1 MVITT
6 KFLKY
11 SFTGYLFTAKFLSDI
26 LWQDFVGLDIGRLS
40 VGRDSRHFH
49 NLNTVGGQ
57 RNLHLSSTG
66 AQKATNTTLELT
78 AGVKDGREID
88 TVTSFNAWSVTLEFR
103 LQMKPCISS

>member
-11 SFTGYLFTAKFLSDI
+11 IFTGYLFTAKFLSDI
-26 LWQDFVGLDIGRLS
+26 LRQEFVGLDIGRLS
-40 VGRDSRHFH
+40 VGCNSRHFR
-49 NLNTVGGQ
+49 NLDTVGGQ

-66 AQKATNTTLELT
+66 ARKATNITLELT

-88 TVTSFNAWSVTLEFR
+88 TVTSFNARSVALEFR
-103 LQMKPCISS
+103 LHTKPSINS